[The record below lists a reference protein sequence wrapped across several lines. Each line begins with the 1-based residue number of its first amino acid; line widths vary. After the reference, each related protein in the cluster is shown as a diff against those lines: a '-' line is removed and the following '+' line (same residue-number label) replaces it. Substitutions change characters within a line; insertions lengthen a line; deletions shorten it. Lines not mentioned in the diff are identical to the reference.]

1 MIRKL
6 VVGVVSVMVAGCASP
21 WKISGGPPECMQMCR
36 GWNMELVGM
45 VGVGNQDAS
54 GAGATACVCE
64 LASKQGA
71 SRTGSAGVASS
82 SSAVIVAIQ
91 ESERQAQQQATQSQ
105 PP

>member
-1 MIRKL
+1 MITKL
-6 VVGVVSVMVAGCASP
+6 VIGVVSFVFVGCASP
-21 WKISGGPPECMQMCR
+21 WKISGGPPECMQMCK

-45 VGVGNQDAS
+45 VGVGNQDPS

-71 SRTGSAGVASS
+71 ARTGSSGVATS

-91 ESERQAQQQATQSQ
+91 EAERQAQQQQQQAKA
-105 PP
+105 P

>member
-1 MIRKL
+1 MI
-6 VVGVVSVMVAGCASP
+6 GVTFVLAGGCASP

-45 VGVGNQDAS
+45 VGVGNQDPS

-64 LASKQGA
+64 IASKQGA
-71 SRTGSAGVASS
+71 VRTGSSGVASS

-91 ESERQAQQQATQSQ
+91 ESEQQAQRSTAQNPTH
-105 PP
+105 